1 MAGRKKGCKSNQEK
15 REINKKLL
23 ELYLKKKHGKQG
35 HRINRI

>member
-23 ELYLKKKHGKQG
+23 ELYLKKRDGKQG
-35 HRINRI
+35 HRIIKF